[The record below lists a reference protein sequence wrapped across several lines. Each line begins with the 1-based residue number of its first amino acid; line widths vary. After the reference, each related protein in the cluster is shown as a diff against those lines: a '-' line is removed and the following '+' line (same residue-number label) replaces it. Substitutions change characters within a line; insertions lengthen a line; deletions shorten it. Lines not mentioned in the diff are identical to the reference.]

1 MAGDLFYKSD
11 VVALDDQ
18 QTALRDSVA
27 KLTAKYGREYYQ
39 DVAKRGAK
47 PVELWSELGAAG
59 FLGVHLP
66 EEYGGGGGGIT
77 ELAIVI
83 EEASAQGCPLML
95 AVSSCGIA
103 GPIFAAHAS
112 TVLKERWLP
121 GIADGSGIVVF
132 AITEPD
138 AGTNTHKISTCAT
151 PVDGGG
157 WRLNGGK
164 YWTTGVDEAAGILV
178 VARDA
183 EPGPDGESTLS
194 LFVIDAD
201 APGLT
206 KQKIDSAL
214 QGPEKSFMLFF
225 DDVPVAA
232 DSIIGEQ
239 GKGFRQVFA
248 GLNPERIT
256 ASALSN
262 GIGRFAISRAA
273 RYANERTV
281 WSTPIGAHQG
291 VAHPLASAYIAV
303 QQARLITS
311 RAAQLHDAG
320 RDAAEVSN
328 MAKIIAG
335 EAAMQALDQAMQ
347 THGGNGLSNEYGLAD
362 LWFTARMGRTAPV
375 SREMVLNHI
384 AQHSLGLPKSY

>member
-1 MAGDLFYKSD
+1 MPGDLFYASD
-11 VVALDDQ
+11 VIALNDQ
-18 QTALRDSVA
+18 QLALRESVA
-27 KLTAKYGREYYQ
+27 KLTDKYGRAYFQ
-39 DVAKRGAK
+39 DVAKRGLK

-77 ELAIVI
+77 ELSIVI
-83 EEASAQGCPLML
+83 EETAAHGCPLML
-95 AVSSCGIA
+95 SVSSSGIA

-112 TVLKERWLP
+112 TALKERWLS
-121 GIADGSGIVVF
+121 GIADGTGIVVF

-138 AGTNTHKISTCAT
+138 AGTNTHKITTTAT
-151 PVDGGG
+151 PTADGG
-157 WRLNGGK
+157 WRLNGAK

-178 VARDA
+178 VARDS
-183 EPGPDGESTLS
+183 EPGPDGKSTLS
-194 LFVIDAD
+194 LFMIDAD

-206 KQKIDSAL
+206 RKKIESAL
-214 QGPEKSFMLFF
+214 QGPENSFMLFF

-262 GIGRFAISRAA
+262 GIGRYAISKAV
-273 RYANERTV
+273 RYANERSV

-291 VAHPLASAYIAV
+291 VAHPLASAYVAV
-303 QQARLITS
+303 QQARLMTY
-311 RAAQLHDAG
+311 RAAQLHDEG
-320 RDAAEVSN
+320 NEAAEASN
-328 MAKIIAG
+328 MAKIVAG

-347 THGGNGLSNEYGLAD
+347 THGGNGLSQEYGLAD

>member
-1 MAGDLFYKSD
+1 MAADIFHTSP
-11 VVALDDQ
+11 VVELNDQ
-18 QTALRDSVA
+18 QVALRDSVA
-27 KLTAKYGREYYQ
+27 KLTDKYGREYYQ
-39 DVAKRGAK
+39 DVARRGEK

-66 EEYGGGGGGIT
+66 EEYGGGGGGMA
-77 ELAIVI
+77 ELSIVI
-83 EEASAQGCPLML
+83 EEASAHGCPLML

-121 GIADGSGIVVF
+121 GIADGTGIVVF

-138 AGTNTHKISTCAT
+138 AGTNTHNIKTTAT
-151 PVDGGG
+151 PVEGGG
-157 WRLNGGK
+157 WRLNGAK
-164 YWTTGVDEAAGILV
+164 YWTTGVDEAKGILV

-183 EPGPDGESTLS
+183 EPGPNGKATLS
-194 LFVIDAD
+194 LFMIDAD
-201 APGLT
+201 APGLSY
-206 KQKIDSAL
+206 QKIDSAL
-214 QGPEKSFMLFF
+214 QGPEKSFMVFF

-248 GLNPERIT
+248 GLNPERIA

-262 GIGRFAISRAA
+262 GLGRYAITRAT
-273 RYANERTV
+273 RYANERSV

-303 QQARLITS
+303 QQARLITW
-311 RAAQLHDAG
+311 RAAQLHDQGA
-320 RDAAEVSN
+320 DAAEASN
-328 MAKIIAG
+328 MAKVIAG
-335 EAAMQALDQAMQ
+335 DAAMQALDQAMQ
-347 THGGNGLSNEYGLAD
+347 THGGNGLSLEYGLAD

-375 SREMVLNHI
+375 SKEMVLNHI

>member
-1 MAGDLFYKSD
+1 MARDLFYDST
-11 VVALDDQ
+11 VVVLDEEQ
-18 QTALRDSVA
+18 VALRDSVA
-27 KLTAKYGREYYQ
+27 KLTSKYGREYYQ
-39 DVAKRGAK
+39 DVARRGVK

-59 FLGVHLP
+59 YLGVHLP
-66 EEYGGGGGGIT
+66 QKYGGGGGGIT
-77 ELAIVI
+77 ELSIVI
-83 EEASAQGCPLML
+83 EEAAAQGCPLML

-103 GPIFAAHAS
+103 GPIFATHGS
-112 TVLKERWLP
+112 DVLKQRWLP
-121 GIADGSGIVVF
+121 GIADGSRIVVF
-132 AITEPD
+132 AVTEPD
-138 AGTNTHKISTCAT
+138 AGTNTHNITTTAT
-151 PVDGGG
+151 PIDGGG
-157 WRLNGGK
+157 WRLNGAK

-183 EPGPDGESTLS
+183 EVGPAGERTLS
-194 LFVIDAD
+194 LFVVDAD

-206 KQKIDSAL
+206 IQKLDSAL
-214 QGPEKSFMLFF
+214 QGPEKSFMVFF

-262 GIGRFAISRAA
+262 GIGRYAINRGV
-273 RYANERTV
+273 RYANQRTV
-281 WSTPIGAHQG
+281 WSEPIGAHQG

-303 QQARLITS
+303 QQARLMTA

-320 RDAAEVSN
+320 ENAAEASN

-347 THGGNGLSNEYGLAD
+347 THGGNGLSLEYGLAD
-362 LWFTARMGRTAPV
+362 LWFTARMGRVAPV
-375 SREMVLNHI
+375 SKEMVLNHI

>member
-1 MAGDLFYKSD
+1 MTGDLFYASD
-11 VVALDDQ
+11 VVALNDQ
-18 QTALRDSVA
+18 QVALRESVA
-27 KLTAKYGREYYQ
+27 KLTDKYGRAYFQ
-39 DVAKRGAK
+39 DVAKRGLK

-77 ELAIVI
+77 ELSIVI
-83 EEASAQGCPLML
+83 EEVAAHGCPLML
-95 AVSSCGIA
+95 SVSSCGIA

-112 TVLKERWLP
+112 TVLKQRWLS
-121 GIADGSGIVVF
+121 GIADGTGIVVF
-132 AITEPD
+132 AITEPN
-138 AGTNTHKISTCAT
+138 AGTNTHKITTTAT
-151 PVDGGG
+151 PTPDGA
-157 WRLNGGK
+157 WRLNGAK

-178 VARDA
+178 VARDS
-183 EPGPDGESTLS
+183 EPGPDGKSTLS
-194 LFVIDAD
+194 LFMIDAD

-206 KQKIDSAL
+206 RKKIDSAL
-214 QGPEKSFMLFF
+214 QGPENSFMLFF

-262 GIGRFAISRAA
+262 GIGRYAISRAV
-273 RYANERTV
+273 RYANERSV

-291 VAHPLASAYIAV
+291 VAHPLASAYVAV
-303 QQARLITS
+303 QQARLMTY
-311 RAAQLHDAG
+311 RAAQLHDEG
-320 RDAAEVSN
+320 NEAAEASN
-328 MAKIIAG
+328 MAKIVAG
-335 EAAMQALDQAMQ
+335 EAAMQALDQAIQ
-347 THGGNGLSNEYGLAD
+347 THGGNGLSQEYGLAD

-375 SREMVLNHI
+375 SQEMVLNHI